1 MSNTNAINNLESSSQ
16 NSIQLIASLTKFISK
31 KRKKQLFFSFLSV
44 LVAGIAEI
52 SSISITLPFIT
63 LLTDENKILDLLFFK
78 KLIIFFGINSNQ
90 LINYIFYLLI
100 ITVVFAAVVRLFN
113 LWLIHRVVMNIGN
126 DLSTD
131 AFKKILY
138 QPYKFHL
145 NYTSSNNIASLEKNI
160 DAVILAI
167 ESLILAF
174 TGLFII
180 ICIVITL
187 LKINLSITLSTAII
201 FSSSYFLISLFSKK
215 RLIKN
220 SKYTVNK
227 QPQRIKIVQEGIG
240 GIRDIILDN
249 TQDYFVSIFGIID
262 KQIKDKTAQNIFI
275 SSSPRYIIEALSIV
289 IICSISY
296 FIYNKDFNNFNSIA
310 ILGTFALGAQKL
322 IPNMQTVYR
331 CWQSVN
337 NKRYELID
345 INNILNLDFTKVKKN
360 KKNISLKT
368 ELVLKDIDFN
378 YEKSNRLF
386 NKLNL
391 KIKAGERIGIIG
403 STGSGKST
411 LVDIIMGLLKPDKG
425 QLIIDG
431 KDIHNLAPDTIN
443 KWMASISHV
452 PQDIFLTDRTFI
464 ENIAFGLSKK
474 EVDLNLVKKAASK
487 ARIEEFINTSK
498 YGYKTLIGERGVR
511 LSGGQRQRIGIARAL
526 YKNTNLI
533 IFDEATSSLDNQMED
548 QIMKT
553 IYSLEKKLT
562 IIIVAHRLRTVRGC
576 DKILE
581 LKKGKIIEHKTDQ
594 LNLNDN

>member
-1 MSNTNAINNLESSSQ
+1 
-16 NSIQLIASLTKFISK
+16 
-31 KRKKQLFFSFLSV
+31 
-44 LVAGIAEI
+44 
-52 SSISITLPFIT
+52 
-63 LLTDENKILDLLFFK
+63 
-78 KLIIFFGINSNQ
+78 
-90 LINYIFYLLI
+90 
-100 ITVVFAAVVRLFN
+100 
-113 LWLIHRVVMNIGN
+113 
-126 DLSTD
+126 
-131 AFKKILY
+131 
-138 QPYKFHL
+138 
-145 NYTSSNNIASLEKNI
+145 
-160 DAVILAI
+160 
-167 ESLILAF
+167 
-174 TGLFII
+174 
-180 ICIVITL
+180 
-187 LKINLSITLSTAII
+187 
-201 FSSSYFLISLFSKK
+201 
-215 RLIKN
+215 
-220 SKYTVNK
+220 
-227 QPQRIKIVQEGIG
+227 
-240 GIRDIILDN
+240 
-249 TQDYFVSIFGIID
+249 
-262 KQIKDKTAQNIFI
+262 
-275 SSSPRYIIEALSIV
+275 
-289 IICSISY
+289 
-296 FIYNKDFNNFNSIA
+296 IYNKDFNNFNSIA

-464 ENIAFGLSKK
+464 ENIAFGLSTK

-498 YGYKTLIGERGVR
+498 YGYKTLIGER
-511 LSGGQRQRIGIARAL
+511 
-526 YKNTNLI
+526 
-533 IFDEATSSLDNQMED
+533 
-548 QIMKT
+548 
-553 IYSLEKKLT
+553 
-562 IIIVAHRLRTVRGC
+562 
-576 DKILE
+576 
-581 LKKGKIIEHKTDQ
+581 
-594 LNLNDN
+594 